1 MDGRND
7 TGQKHRFSG
16 RTLFVSDLD
25 GTLMRND
32 ETISPYTVRVLNE
45 LIAEGL
51 GFTYAT
57 ARSVESARTITGG
70 LKLRLPVVTRNG
82 TVLAD
87 NSTGRH
93 LEKALFTED
102 EVRLLK
108 ELLPELPEYGFVSCF
123 IGEEMIKTYI
133 PGKHTPGM
141 QKYLRKNEHD
151 PRLRQAED
159 FDSLFC
165 GQPGYVT
172 LIDDREKIAP
182 IYERVRKYP
191 GWESLFQKDTYWD
204 EYWLEICPQNCTKA
218 KAILKMKE
226 THGFDRLVVF
236 GDSVNDLPMFRIADE
251 SYAVANALEELKQ
264 AATGVIGSNGEDAVA
279 NFLKDRF
286 RSGGIR
292 RQRNGL

>member
-1 MDGRND
+1 MDNSRI
-7 TGQKHRFSG
+7 
-16 RTLFVSDLD
+16 LYVSDLD

-32 ETISPYTVRVLNE
+32 ETISAYTERTLNE
-45 LIAEGL
+45 LIEEGL
-51 GFTYAT
+51 AFTYAT

-70 LKLRLPVVTRNG
+70 LRLKLPVVTRNG

-93 LEKALFTED
+93 LEKALFTEE

-123 IGEEMIKTYI
+123 IGDEMIKTYI

-141 QKYLRKNEHD
+141 EKYLRKNEHD
-151 PRLRQAED
+151 TRLRPAAD
-159 FDSLFC
+159 PGSMFI

-182 IYERVRKYP
+182 IYERVRNYP
-191 GWESLFQKDTYWD
+191 GWECLFQKDTYWD

-218 KAILKMKE
+218 KAILKLKE
-226 THGFDRLVVF
+226 TFGFEKLVVF
-236 GDSVNDLPMFRIADE
+236 GDSVNDLSMFRSADE
-251 SYAVANALEELKQ
+251 SYAVDNAIDELKE
-264 AATGVIGSNGEDAVA
+264 AATAVIGSNEEDAVA
-279 NFLKDRF
+279 DFLKAGF
-286 RSGGIR
+286 RSR
-292 RQRNGL
+292 